1 MVPSTEK
8 ERFSLVNSIPLG
20 HKHIETYYLYSFI
33 TDDNEIRAVKFFK
46 KMLCQK
52 LLSSDDASDLVL
64 GQSSSTIGQFLFAFK
79 FKPE

>member
-33 TDDNEIRAVKFFK
+33 TDDNEIRAVKFF
-46 KMLCQK
+46 
-52 LLSSDDASDLVL
+52 
-64 GQSSSTIGQFLFAFK
+64 
-79 FKPE
+79 